1 MRFEFPLWPFL
12 FRLIYRGHYASL
24 VVPRKFLLC
33 CYSPAQVVRL
43 IRDIDESTQTDSD
56 GRTRQRSI
64 GIIVLG
70 VGREPES
77 QSKKLEKK
85 LRDHPFVG
93 DELYRKHE
101 IRCGGPADFQGDEK
115 DIVLAM
121 LMSKQLL
128 DNINIFR
135 WEQAINVAVSRARE
149 RFHLFHQLTP
159 GDIVRCKTEEDPR
172 RKLIRYCERATIA
185 FSNSQCGLDKL
196 ASFAKYVAEQ
206 LIAAGVEVRT
216 CDEILPEEWRD
227 KMLVV
232 EGAKRM
238 IAIVLNCGGRQTL
251 DVWRDES
258 RKWAVLCRVDWRV
271 VELWQ
276 WQYEAEHDAMLTR
289 LYHVLFTEEKV
300 QRLETEHLSLVSV
313 DTSAKETELCGE
325 DYRQKA
331 IVGSATE
338 NSINKSHPGTANQT
352 TKEFKRGIKRERID
366 DHEKQEHANE
376 PSRDLRISKRDSKR
390 HTGRKYDI
398 PVACAIVPSV
408 QLVVSAEEWFKRS
421 AEQTRKIKD
430 ARSKFQ
436 EKSRDQISCCEV
448 IERSVGDLRRL
459 LSEAVGPKK
468 YTDPKPWN
476 KQLDLMDEHFQERQK
491 LSNIIVVGD
500 TGAGK
505 SSLLNAILDEWSVL
519 PTNCSGRACTGLPL
533 AFFFFVK
540 IVQYLGQKCA
550 DFAESDANTASVI
563 ELEYDADAA
572 GKDQPYSATVEFV
585 SKEDWHQELQTLAEE
600 QEVRSANLPK
610 SFLVRIFFRAHA
622 CLSPPQVDGEEAGE
636 DETCN
641 ASQVSGTT
649 AYAATSTSA
658 RIDADFN

>member
-1 MRFEFPLWPFL
+1 MP
-12 FRLIYRGHYASL
+12 
-24 VVPRKFLLC
+24 PRKSRTLE
-33 CYSPAQVVRL
+33 ATKEVR
-43 IRDIDESTQTDSD
+43 
-56 GRTRQRSI
+56 
-64 GIIVLG
+64 
-70 VGREPES
+70 P
-77 QSKKLEKK
+77 SK
-85 LRDHPFVG
+85 
-93 DELYRKHE
+93 
-101 IRCGGPADFQGDEK
+101 
-115 DIVLAM
+115 
-121 LMSKQLL
+121 
-128 DNINIFR
+128 
-135 WEQAINVAVSRARE
+135 RARPTKQTSMTGITSTAASANPVSE
-149 RFHLFHQLTP
+149 WSIDRVCMWLKSVLDSKSAEGLF
-159 GDIVRCKTEEDPR
+159 
-172 RKLIRYCERATIA
+172 
-185 FSNSQCGLDKL
+185 N
-196 ASFAKYVAEQ
+196 
-206 LIAAGVEVRT
+206 
-216 CDEILPEEWRD
+216 
-227 KMLVV
+227 
-232 EGAKRM
+232 
-238 IAIVLNCGGRQTL
+238 
-251 DVWRDES
+251 
-258 RKWAVLCRVDWRV
+258 
-271 VELWQ
+271 
-276 WQYEAEHDAMLTR
+276 
-289 LYHVLFTEEKV
+289 TEEKDRLV
-300 QRLETEHLSLVSV
+300 NYFQEQRINGCVLLGFTEADRAALLKEAVPAQRGPQSFLNKEIQNLIESSCPNVPDKASGLLLIPSVRDMDSTLNLSVTGRKR
-313 DTSAKETELCGE
+313 TSPRVCNE
-325 DYRQKA
+325 
-331 IVGSATE
+331 SS
-338 NSINKSHPGTANQT
+338 NH
-352 TKEFKRGIKRERID
+352 ID
-366 DHEKQEHANE
+366 DHFRSKKSAF
-376 PSRDLRISKRDSKR
+376 PISSVPKGNVLD
-390 HTGRKYDI
+390 
-398 PVACAIVPSV
+398 AIHEQTELVPSV
-408 QLVVSAEEWFKRS
+408 QLVVSAEDWFKRT

-436 EKSRDQISCCEV
+436 EELRNQNSCCEL

-649 AYAATSTSA
+649 AYAATSTPA